1 MSKKELRSIFL
12 KRRDMLSEEDVYKA
26 SLEIAKNLSQDKDFK
41 RAKSVMAYIP
51 IRKEVDPLVDMSI
64 YEGKI
69 VSVPKIVGNTL
80 IPCLYKGP
88 FVKSVYN
95 TLEPEECQETNI
107 DLCLVPG
114 VCFDK
119 HLYRVGF
126 GKGFYDRFLSTNKN
140 IFSIGICY
148 DFQIVD
154 SIEKDPF
161 DVKLNKIISENYVI
175 EGGNYQWKL
184 LL

>member
-1 MSKKELRSIFL
+1 MLKEEEV
-12 KRRDMLSEEDVYKA
+12 RDS
-26 SLEIAKNLSQDKDFK
+26 SLMIVKNLSKDRDFI
-41 RAKSVMAYIP
+41 RAKSVMTYIP

-64 YEGKI
+64 YDGK
-69 VSVPKIVGNTL
+69 VLAVPKIFKDELV
-80 IPCLYKGP
+80 PCLYKEP
-88 FVKSVYN
+88 FVKSAYR
-95 TLEPEECQETNI
+95 TLEPKDCEKVDIE
-107 DLCLVPG
+107 LCIVPG

-119 HLYRVGF
+119 HLYRIGF
-126 GKGFYDRFLSTNKN
+126 GKGFYDRFLARNKHV
-140 IFSIGICY
+140 FSIGICY

-154 SIEKDPF
+154 SIERDPY